1 MFYNAKLWLG
11 NHTKTTDLNEMNKFL
26 AKLCIYKE
34 AKKNYQKCTKL
45 VFIPFVSYP
54 WNFYQCYMRK
64 RRKTKVKQMKN
75 WNQNSEYYQ
84 EEKQK
89 KFNRH
94 QQRVQ
99 DRQYCKKKENC

>member
-34 AKKNYQKCTKL
+34 AKKKNYQKCTKL

-54 WNFYQCYMRK
+54 
-64 RRKTKVKQMKN
+64 
-75 WNQNSEYYQ
+75 
-84 EEKQK
+84 
-89 KFNRH
+89 
-94 QQRVQ
+94 
-99 DRQYCKKKENC
+99 